1 MKCAFVEPEALQ
13 QRWDPL
19 GVIYA
24 LPTGKGW
31 WQVGDRAPMVSSSL
45 RMYALNVDLEETPLY
60 RVPDL
65 EGDLLNPPMEY
76 WEEGSLKK
84 IPNELEP
91 YRMQPGDV
99 AITQLAPP
107 RAVWGT
113 QATPRLPLA
122 DNWFLV
128 KGLKK
133 TEGFWLTQYLNHP
146 EIQQRLAHQVSGT
159 MLPRL
164 NLGDIKGLSFPPLPE
179 EARELAIKWGELE
192 ATHFAALEDL
202 QELQLQL
209 EARINAT
216 IPDLPNIQSP
226 AFFSPELIDDI
237 LLPGFSHLSA
247 FQAQLDREGWLPLKA
262 FIASPKRG
270 PKRLSGKDS
279 PALRVLRMTEVN
291 ERFGFKLPEESEV
304 TSRLSNLQAAPL
316 EPDEVLL
323 STLGSAPKV
332 VFNHPPARVQEEDGT
347 TRPVDLYLSDY
358 WARMKAPFSGAL
370 ALVLNTQVVKWQLA
384 QSTIGVAQQMV
395 TRQALMQVRVP
406 PLLKASEGE
415 ALHQSLCRTLEKL
428 AEVQKNQGEIRAEVR
443 DLIDRELREVRP

>member
-13 QRWDPL
+13 ERWDPL
-19 GVIYA
+19 GVIYS

-45 RMYALNVDLEETPLY
+45 RMYAFDADLKETPLY

-65 EGDLLNPPMEY
+65 EGDILNPPMEY
-76 WEEGSLKK
+76 WQKDSLNK

-107 RAVWGT
+107 RAAWGT

-128 KGLKK
+128 KGLQK
-133 TEGFWLTQYLNHP
+133 TEGFWLAQYLNHP
-146 EIQQRLAHQVSGT
+146 EIQQRLANQVSGT
-159 MLPRL
+159 TLPRL
-164 NLGDIKGLSFPPLPE
+164 TLRDIRRLGYPPLPE

-192 ATHFAALEDL
+192 AAHFAALENL

-209 EARINAT
+209 KAQINAT
-216 IPDLPNIQSP
+216 IPDLPDIQSP
-226 AFFSPELIDDI
+226 AFFSPELINDV
-237 LLPGFSHLSA
+237 LLPGFSYLSTY
-247 FQAQLDREGWLPLKA
+247 QTELDRLGWLPLKKLLP
-262 FIASPKRG
+262 STRWGRG
-270 PKRLSGKDS
+270 RLKGDDS
-279 PALRVLRMTEVN
+279 PTLRVLRLSDVN
-291 ERFGFKLPEESEV
+291 EQFGFNLPEESEV

-332 VFNHPPARVQEEDGT
+332 VFNHPPMTEQGLDGT
-347 TRPVDLYLSDY
+347 DRPQEIYLTDY
-358 WARMKAPFSGAL
+358 WVRLKAPWPGAL
-370 ALVLNTQVVKWQLA
+370 ALVLNTPVVRWQLA
-384 QSTIGVAQQMV
+384 QSTMGVVQQMV
-395 TRQALMQVRVP
+395 SREALGQVRVP
-406 PLLKASEGE
+406 PLLKASDGE
-415 ALHQSLCRTLEKL
+415 AFHHSLCFTLEKL
-428 AEVQKNQGEIRAEVR
+428 AEVQKNHGEIRAEVR
-443 DLIDRELREVRP
+443 YLIDRELREVKG